1 MTRHFIFLHK
11 ARAVVA
17 TVALLL
23 GIATP
28 LIAAGGFSPG
38 DMVRVT
44 HSETLML
51 QGKNF
56 APAPK
61 GQDFSVLQVDNAQG
75 LVYVSY
81 HKDDGSVVAPTL
93 PAGALQPSPPDPW
106 LDLLRGMES
115 FRDQRYDES
124 KRLVARAAEDLQYK
138 ALATALSGRIAGAIA
153 SAQQAR
159 SGAPAAKQ
167 AFATT
172 FQGLRDTAE
181 QLTKLGFLCLALPLD
196 EGADRLGALVLGIT
210 IPPGQKLDPTALAG
224 LSPSKLNR
232 DDVSKRVSVSNVMAA
247 RARQAVALHKLVEA
261 SKLLNEGLK
270 AEPARP
276 DLKAL
281 DAKVEKDIDE
291 ADQRYKAADEMRRH
305 FKGTVHALTAIEM
318 GLKVCTDHK
327 KLRELR
333 QEMNAAFEERTSP
346 PVTPAFLATAKV
358 SSPAQAL
365 EEGREL
371 YTKRCAEC
379 HDLELVDSR
388 TISSWQKAIAGMA
401 GRAHVNQAQQ
411 ERMLEYL
418 TAALVVVDATK

>member
-1 MTRHFIFLHK
+1 MTHPSPSSHA
-11 ARAVVA
+11 ARVLAF
-17 TVALLL
+17 ALASLFSFSAPLL
-23 GIATP
+23 
-28 LIAAGGFSPG
+28 AAGGFSPG
-38 DMVRVT
+38 DMVRLT
-44 HSETLML
+44 RSETLML
-51 QGKNF
+51 QGKIF

-93 PAGALQPSPPDPW
+93 PAEALQPSPPDPW
-106 LDLLRGMES
+106 LDLLRGIES
-115 FRDQRYDES
+115 FRDQRYDDT
-124 KRLVARAAEDLQYK
+124 KRLLARAAEDQQYK
-138 ALATALSGRIAGAIA
+138 ALAAALSGRITGALAAG
-153 SAQQAR
+153 QQAR
-159 SGAPAAKQ
+159 SGAPAARQ

-196 EGADRLGALVLGIT
+196 EGADRLGAWVLGV
-210 IPPGQKLDPTALAG
+210 PVPAGQKPDPTALTSVA
-224 LSPSKLNR
+224 PSKLNR
-232 DDVSKRVSVSNVMAA
+232 DDVTKRVSVSSVMAA
-247 RARQAVALHKLVEA
+247 RARQAVALHKLMEA

-346 PVTPAFLATAKV
+346 PVTPEFLATAKV
-358 SSPAQAL
+358 GTPAKVL

-388 TISSWQKAIAGMA
+388 TVSSWQKAIAGMA
-401 GRAHVNQAQQ
+401 GRAHVNEAQQ
-411 ERMLEYL
+411 ARMLDYL